1 MSLMPFKSLIRI
13 FKNFTRWFQVYLEK
27 YIDENLKENYEN
39 GFGGRELDLLD
50 IKIYSTPRY

>member
-39 GFGGRELDLLD
+39 GFEGRELDLLD